1 MRSVFG
7 NLIMAE
13 TSVILIKSLKVNCPF
28 IEPLLKVF
36 MWEVFLQQS
45 YQNWP
50 TNGQVAGN
58 VFYVKS
64 LHEKCVILLSF
75 SKKGSSLR
83 DPGGLPQS
91 NRGRSRNIVK
101 GRQLKEDEEKWKG
114 GQKFLSFSVFE

>member
-1 MRSVFG
+1 MG
-7 NLIMAE
+7 GL
-13 TSVILIKSLKVNCPF
+13 
-28 IEPLLKVF
+28 
-36 MWEVFLQQS
+36 FLQQS

-101 GRQLKEDEEKWKG
+101 GRQLKEDEEIWKG